1 MKKVV
6 LLLMLLLPLACA
18 AQRGKVETQQR
29 YLAGAVPMVDGY
41 VQFDKTYFVKNKDK
55 ATLMQELKDYVQKE
69 LVDGPDQLPQAR
81 ITEVSPDSGIIAA
94 GIEEYMYFKRTNWQI
109 HRVRFYYQLVFRV
122 ENGKFTATMRRLHYR
137 YDPEVTAGEFDD
149 DRRAEKWITDDAALT
164 KNGTKLAR
172 VSGKFRAFTIDR
184 KNEIFRGAGK
194 ATGAVV
200 KRKVTKTVEVD
211 EEDDEA

>member
-1 MKKVV
+1 
-6 LLLMLLLPLACA
+6 
-18 AQRGKVETQQR
+18 
-29 YLAGAVPMVDGY
+29 
-41 VQFDKTYFVKNKDK
+41 
-55 ATLMQELKDYVQKE
+55 
-69 LVDGPDQLPQAR
+69 
-81 ITEVSPDSGIIAA
+81 
-94 GIEEYMYFKRTNWQI
+94 MYFKRTNWQI

-200 KRKVTKTVEVD
+200 KRKVTKIVEVD

>member
-1 MKKVV
+1 MKKVI

-94 GIEEYMYFKRTNWQI
+94 SIEEYMYFKRTNWQI

-149 DRRAEKWITDDAALT
+149 DRRAEKWITDDSALT

-200 KRKVTKTVEVD
+200 KRKVTKIVEVD